1 MMLPFPTRALLI
13 ANGRA
18 RRGGEG
24 IDTARGVLQRAGFT
38 LIDAACDSPE
48 DLSPL
53 IVERAAEADCVI
65 VGGGDGTLNAAAR
78 ALMTT
83 GMPLGILPMG
93 TANDLARTLGIP
105 PDIRAAAEVI
115 AGRALRRID
124 IGEVN
129 GHPFFNVASIG
140 LSAEL
145 ARALT
150 PEKKRRFGRLAYA
163 LTALEVLV
171 LARPFRAL
179 LVTRNG
185 AQRIRT
191 YQVAVGN
198 GRYYG
203 GGMAVAADAEIDD
216 SALDLYSLE
225 VAGVWKLALMLR
237 SFRSG
242 LHGLWREVRTER
254 CTSFDIRT
262 RKPRPV
268 NTDGELVTF
277 TPARFTVLP
286 KAIRVFA
293 PKS

>member
-1 MMLPFPTRALLI
+1 MPNRPPVRALLF
-13 ANGRA
+13 ANTKS
-18 RRGGEG
+18 RRGREG
-24 IDTARGVLQRAGFT
+24 IAPARDVLEAQGFT
-38 LIDAACDSPE
+38 LIDGQCESPE
-48 DLSPL
+48 ALSPM
-53 IVERAAEADCVI
+53 IVERAREVDCVI
-65 VGGGDGTLNAAAR
+65 VAGGDGTLNAAAR
-78 ALMTT
+78 
-83 GMPLGILPMG
+83 GMMAVNLPLGILPMG

-105 PDIRAAAEVI
+105 PDLEAAAHVI
-115 AGRALRRID
+115 AGRLETRID
-124 IGEVN
+124 VGEVN

-140 LSAEL
+140 ISAEL

-163 LTALEVLV
+163 LTAIEVLL

-179 LVTRNG
+179 LVTKEG
-185 AQRIRT
+185 ARRIKT
-191 YQVAVGN
+191 FQVAVGN

-203 GGMAVAADAEIDD
+203 GGMAVASDARIDD
-216 SALDLYSLE
+216 AALDLYSLE

-242 LHGLWREVRTER
+242 LHGLWEEVRTER

-286 KAIRVFA
+286 KAIRVFVPA
-293 PKS
+293 

>member
-1 MMLPFPTRALLI
+1 MPNPPPARALLI
-13 ANGRA
+13 ANTKS
-18 RRGGEG
+18 RRGREG
-24 IDTARGVLQRAGFT
+24 IGPARDVLEAHGFT
-38 LIDAACDSPE
+38 LIDGQCESSE
-48 DLSPL
+48 DLSPM
-53 IVERAAEADCVI
+53 IVERVGEVDCVI
-65 VGGGDGTLNAAAR
+65 VAGGDGTLNAAAR
-78 ALMTT
+78 
-83 GMPLGILPMG
+83 GMMAVNLPLGILPMG

-105 PDIRAAAEVI
+105 PDIEAAARVI
-115 AGRALRRID
+115 AARLEKRID
-124 IGEVN
+124 VGEVN

-140 LSAEL
+140 ISAEL

-163 LTALEVLV
+163 LTAIEVL
-171 LARPFRAL
+171 LRARPFRAL
-179 LVTRNG
+179 LVTKDGGR
-185 AQRIRT
+185 RIT
-191 YQVAVGN
+191 TFQVAVGN

-203 GGMAVAADAEIDD
+203 GGMAVASDARIDD

-242 LHGLWREVRTER
+242 LHGLWEEVRTER
-254 CTSFDIRT
+254 CDSFDIRT

-286 KAIRVFA
+286 KAIRVFVPA
-293 PKS
+293 